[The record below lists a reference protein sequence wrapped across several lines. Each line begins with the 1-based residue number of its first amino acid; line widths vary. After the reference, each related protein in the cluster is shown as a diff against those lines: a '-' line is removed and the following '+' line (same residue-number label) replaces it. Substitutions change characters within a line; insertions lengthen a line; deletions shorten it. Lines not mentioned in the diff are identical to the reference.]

1 MCILYFNLLVT
12 YISIIILHCED
23 DKMAA
28 TIARIIVLA
37 FCLVSCQLRVFAFED
52 DAGMKRFES
61 GPSTDNLDTTERI
74 CMHCVPI
81 GQKVVQ

>member
-1 MCILYFNLLVT
+1 MINSTVHVTTYTYLFAFIMCINIDREF
-12 YISIIILHCED
+12 ED

-37 FCLVSCQLRVFAFED
+37 FCLVLCQVRVFAFED

-61 GPSTDNLDTTERI
+61 VLQPKT
-74 CMHCVPI
+74 
-81 GQKVVQ
+81 